1 MILNIAAHGLEPH
14 QCAYIFVGSFH
25 TGVVLVVMAVNQY
38 VTSEVVVSIVVAF
51 TNILRNCAD
60 VCKLDLSAH
69 RYHCHQVSSEV
80 SGII

>member
-14 QCAYIFVGSFH
+14 QCVHIFVGSFH
-25 TGVVLVVMAVNQY
+25 TGVMLVVMAVNQY
-38 VTSEVVVSIVVAF
+38 VMPEIMVSIVVAF
-51 TNILRNCAD
+51 TNILHNCAD
-60 VCKLDLSAH
+60 ICKLDLSTH